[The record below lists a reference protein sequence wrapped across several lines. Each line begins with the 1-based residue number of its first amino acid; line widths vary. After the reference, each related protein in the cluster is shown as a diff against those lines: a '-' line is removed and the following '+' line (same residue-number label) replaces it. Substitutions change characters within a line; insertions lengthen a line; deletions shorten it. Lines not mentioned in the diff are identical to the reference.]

1 MFCNL
6 SSILTLQTIYCIFH
20 VPLSCCC
27 MKKFVLSSP
36 SFVHL
41 TLYLFLQYSFWYFSN
56 VRMCLFRMALK
67 FFSWVY
73 KGLCSSSL
81 SRISKTELH
90 SLIRFQS
97 FAIPLVRC
105 LCFLLKG
112 VSHCKSM
119 MPFSFFSPF
128 QKCIHFMKHSI
139 WNATTAYKL
148 WPQADFNL
156 STGNKFHYI
165 ANHPRINKPN

>member
-27 MKKFVLSSP
+27 MKKIVLSSP

-119 MPFSFFSPF
+119 MPFSFFFSL
-128 QKCIHFMKHSI
+128 QKMHTFYETFY
-139 WNATTAYKL
+139 WNAITVYKVMTTSR
-148 WPQADFNL
+148 F
-156 STGNKFHYI
+156 
-165 ANHPRINKPN
+165 